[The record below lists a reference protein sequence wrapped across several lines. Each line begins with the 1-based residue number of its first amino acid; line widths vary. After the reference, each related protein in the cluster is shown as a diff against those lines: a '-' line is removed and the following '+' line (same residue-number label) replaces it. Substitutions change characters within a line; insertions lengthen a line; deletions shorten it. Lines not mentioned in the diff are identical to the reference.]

1 MTRFVLIKHLALFS
15 INFYQLEKY
24 FSETKYIFVHLFHDG
39 GGGGGGVGH
48 AEAVAE
54 APGGHGDRG
63 QHLDR
68 DTWARGHVARGQHRT
83 RHHAVIC
90 GHTSRN

>member
-1 MTRFVLIKHLALFS
+1 MAWSGSRVTAPWLKQNI
-15 INFYQLEKY
+15 
-24 FSETKYIFVHLFHDG
+24 FSETKYIFLHLLHDG
-39 GGGGGGVGH
+39 GRGGGGVGH

-68 DTWARGHVARGQHRT
+68 DTWARGHVDNTAHVIMQLNVDTHRGT
-83 RHHAVIC
+83 RGDGGSVE
-90 GHTSRN
+90 